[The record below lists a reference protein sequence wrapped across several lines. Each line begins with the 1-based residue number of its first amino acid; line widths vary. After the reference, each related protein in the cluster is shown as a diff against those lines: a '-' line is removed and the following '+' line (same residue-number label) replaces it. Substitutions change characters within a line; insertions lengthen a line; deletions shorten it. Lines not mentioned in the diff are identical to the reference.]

1 MKQSLPKNKLS
12 KIPKS
17 KKSKINFEL
26 SLKAKN
32 RFSKL
37 KYDSINKETLDGSCI
52 DTVFFNPDSLNNS
65 KTSFGKNNSLGKI
78 DNNKLLVFTSSLK
91 YPFYS
96 RKSLQNC
103 SKGKFSKK
111 TLDLSEENTS
121 NVEKSNT
128 LLHNDG
134 NEFCENYLEEDD
146 TNRIDYRIYPKIPEI
161 ETNKENKYY
170 WLATYDKLMKK
181 QKILKILNY
190 YTEVVNSKIKEKEL
204 NDEQFNFKEK
214 SMIIPGF
221 EIYFLEN
228 FNKPFIRP
236 KKDGKIF
243 IKLYLLNIEQINKI
257 FSYINRLEYKNYI
270 NDLDII
276 TEKNLYKNLV
286 TLNKSI
292 YNYSTV
298 YCLGSF
304 MNINIYLFSH
314 IEKNQI
320 VENNN
325 INDLPSS
332 NKLAKL
338 IKVLMVNF
346 PDFTKND
353 FINYLTN
360 FMKDDNS
367 LNERKKEIS
376 NLLFSPHKK
385 SLKFSIKNKISANSV
400 IKNIIKKIPTNT
412 NSSLNTPNEFN
423 NLSESNNNNLNN
435 ISEINKRKQSSKINS
450 FEFFNKIANDLNIK
464 KQISEKIL
472 KKIDSYSFCLKNKL
486 NINNNKTSDFK
497 HSSNEANYKHSQ
509 DKNQRIDNLSHSIN
523 HTQLMNPIKRSLTRN
538 NTNKINIHY
547 ERIDSNKKFKIRIKN
562 KLILN
567 HPNNFSKKLEN
578 DKENNSNLLN
588 TCDINNKLKT
598 DVSIT
603 NGNNNIIKSEM
614 NNKNTRNKIKANFN
628 PFYYTNSNNTHN
640 NHFIGKKPIRVISSI
655 RKIISNKLNNISD
668 NSTSFF
674 KNINI
679 SNSNSSLQGNIN
691 HAKKTNDK
699 KLFYIS
705 NNHTKS
711 NTSEYITPRKKRLYY
726 YYH

>member
-236 KKDGKIF
+236 KKSGKIF
-243 IKLYLLNIEQINKI
+243 IKLYLLSIEQINKI

-286 TLNKSI
+286 TFNKSI
-292 YNYSTV
+292 YNYSTI

-314 IEKNQI
+314 IEKNKI
-320 VENNN
+320 DENNN

-346 PDFTKND
+346 PDHTKND

-360 FMKDDNS
+360 FMKDNNA

-376 NLLFSPHKK
+376 NLLISPQRN
-385 SLKFSIKNKISANSV
+385 SLKYSVKNKIIANSV
-400 IKNIIKKIPTNT
+400 IKNIIKKIPANT

-423 NLSESNNNNLNN
+423 NLSESNNLNN
-435 ISEINKRKQSSKINS
+435 ISEINKKTLPNKINS
-450 FEFFNKIANDLNIK
+450 FEFFNKISNGINIK

-472 KKIDSYSFCLKNKL
+472 KKIDSYPFSLKNKL
-486 NINNNKTSDFK
+486 NIINNKTSDFQNSAK
-497 HSSNEANYKHSQ
+497 AINSKNSQ
-509 DKNQRIDNLSHSIN
+509 NKIQKIDNLSHSIK
-523 HTQLMNPIKRSLTRN
+523 HTQLINPIKRSLTRN
-538 NTNKINIHY
+538 NTNKINMHH
-547 ERIDSNKKFKIRIKN
+547 ELIDLNKNFKNRIKN

-567 HPNNFSKKLEN
+567 HQLNFEKKFESN
-578 DKENNSNLLN
+578 KENNFNSLN
-588 TCDINNKLKT
+588 KCHINNAILKT
-598 DVSIT
+598 DTFIINS
-603 NGNNNIIKSEM
+603 NNNIIKSEL
-614 NNKNTRNKIKANFN
+614 NNKNTRNKIHVNFN

-640 NHFIGKKPIRVISSI
+640 NNFIGKKPIRVLSSI
-655 RKIISNKLNNISD
+655 RKIISQKLNNISG
-668 NSTSFF
+668 NSNSFF

-679 SNSNSSLQGNIN
+679 SNSNSSLQGN
-691 HAKKTNDK
+691 
-699 KLFYIS
+699 
-705 NNHTKS
+705 NNHGKILNNKKFVYLS
-711 NTSEYITPRKKRLYY
+711 NHNSKNNTSEYITPRKSRLYY